1 MAIGVVYGEVK
12 PLMFNILLSNP
23 QVEKG
28 SFVKVEHEVY
38 GWGLARIEAITRHLD
53 KNENEIILANA
64 RTIGYKSGR
73 NILVPKT
80 PFKPGEKV
88 YIANNELIV
97 DILGLK
103 KKRAGNIYIGLLE
116 GHDIPVFL
124 DVNKT
129 INKHLSVLAKTGAGK
144 SYTVSVILEELLE
157 NDIPIV
163 VIDPHGEYSSL
174 KYANDPDNLEGRDA
188 ERVNEGMERYG
199 VLPKSYADKIIEY
212 SPNVIVN
219 PWAEKLALRPDFT
232 LEELIEIMPMR
243 LSDNQQSILHDAL
256 HFFKSRA
263 QGYTIRD
270 LIARVELDH
279 SNAKW
284 KVINGL
290 ETLRDSGIFEGDTIF
305 EEKLVRP
312 GMTSIINLKGTDP
325 KIQQLI
331 VAKLA
336 RNLFEARKLNRI
348 PKFFFL
354 IEEAH
359 NFCPERGFGSALS
372 SNILRTIAGE
382 GRKFG
387 FRIGIV
393 SQRPARVDKNVLS
406 QCNTQIILKVT
417 NPNDLRAIGN
427 SIEGFTSGLEEDIRQ
442 LTIGRAL
449 VVGECVEQPIV
460 VDVRVRK
467 TMPIDMIK
475 GGMVRESEVGKEE
488 VAEETEMDE
497 TREVIRVTGEEK
509 VKKKKKG
516 LWDKIK
522 PMFIEEE

>member
-1 MAIGVVYGEVK
+1 M
-12 PLMFNILLSNP
+12 
-23 QVEKG
+23 
-28 SFVKVEHEVY
+28 
-38 GWGLARIEAITRHLD
+38 
-53 KNENEIILANA
+53 
-64 RTIGYKSGR
+64 
-73 NILVPKT
+73 
-80 PFKPGEKV
+80 
-88 YIANNELIV
+88 
-97 DILGLK
+97 
-103 KKRAGNIYIGLLE
+103 
-116 GHDIPVFL
+116 
-124 DVNKT
+124 
-129 INKHLSVLAKTGAGK
+129 
-144 SYTVSVILEELLE
+144 
-157 NDIPIV
+157 
-163 VIDPHGEYSSL
+163 
-174 KYANDPDNLEGRDA
+174 
-188 ERVNEGMERYG
+188 
-199 VLPKSYADKIIEY
+199 
-212 SPNVIVN
+212 
-219 PWAEKLALRPDFT
+219 
-232 LEELIEIMPMR
+232 
-243 LSDNQQSILHDAL
+243 
-256 HFFKSRA
+256 
-263 QGYTIRD
+263 
-270 LIARVELDH
+270 
-279 SNAKW
+279 
-284 KVINGL
+284 